1 MFTQKFLVLSPASTA
16 LPKTTVDDTA
26 PLFVDAN
33 SPGTI
38 ANPIRGSQDSS
49 VILCSAPITDIEAR
63 QPRAPLANGF
73 LRVGFDG
80 VATNATK

>member
-1 MFTQKFLVLSPASTA
+1 MFTQKFLVLSPASTS
-16 LPKTTVDDTA
+16 LPKTTGDDTA

-38 ANPIRGSQDSS
+38 ANPIHGSQDSP
-49 VILCSAPITDIEAR
+49 VIFYSTPITDIETH
-63 QPRAPLANGF
+63 QPRTPLTNGF